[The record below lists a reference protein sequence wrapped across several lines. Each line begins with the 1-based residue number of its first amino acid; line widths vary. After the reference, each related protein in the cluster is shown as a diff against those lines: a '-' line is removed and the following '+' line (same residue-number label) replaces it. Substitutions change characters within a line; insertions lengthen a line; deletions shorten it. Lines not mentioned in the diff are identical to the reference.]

1 MEIQQYEFFFLMQVE
16 TFQNCVFD
24 SILMSAKYTLVVF
37 GLLSVHGGESILI
50 LQTCL

>member
-1 MEIQQYEFFFLMQVE
+1 MEIQQYEFFLMEVE

-24 SILMSAKYTLVVF
+24 SILMSAKYTLAVF
-37 GLLSVHGGESILI
+37 GWFSVRGGESILI